1 MAFASVSCGVLISM
15 CFPYFATTEGDFGC
29 CFGFSCVL
37 CYILIK
43 ASRIC
48 LAVFHRLETDISICY
63 QTTVAGQFAERH
75 FAERHFAERHFAE
88 LFRQSV
94 FQQYVWVPKPHC

>member
-1 MAFASVSCGVLISM
+1 M
-15 CFPYFATTEGDFGC
+15 
-29 CFGFSCVL
+29 VL

-88 LFRQSV
+88 LFRQVS
-94 FQQYVWVPKPHC
+94 FSIISGYPNHIADIAFCQLELTAGLTSIQGRRQPRTQAL